1 MQHIYGVNPVLE
13 MLKCGNGLIH
23 KIIISRGRSGGPL
36 EKILQ
41 LAADRGIPVEISERK
56 SLDSLCRTKAH
67 QGVLCL
73 CEEYSYDS
81 LDHVIKNRHPAFQDN
96 LVLILD
102 SITDPQNLGSLIRTA
117 CCSGANGVVIQQDRA
132 ARVTS
137 AVMKAS
143 AGAARHVPVARVVNL
158 SGALDTLKSEGFWIY
173 GAEAHSGNDFQTL
186 NYSGHVGLVMGSEGK
201 GLRPLIRQKCD
212 FLVSIPLYGQIDSL
226 NVSAAAAVMLYEVLH
241 SRRRVK
247 TE

>member
-1 MQHIYGVNPVLE
+1 MQQVYGVNPVLE
-13 MLKCGNGLIH
+13 MLKSSNGLIH
-23 KIIISRGRSGGPL
+23 KVIIARGRSGGAL
-36 EKILQ
+36 EKILR
-41 LAADRGIPVEISERK
+41 LAEERRISVEISER
-56 SLDSLCRTKAH
+56 SFLDSLCRTKAH

-73 CEEYSYDS
+73 CEEYSYGS

-96 LVLILD
+96 LILILD
-102 SITDPQNLGSLIRTA
+102 SITDPQNLGSLIRIA

-132 ARVTS
+132 AGVTS

-158 SGALDTLKSEGFWIY
+158 SAALDTLKSEGFWIY
-173 GAEAHSGNDFQTL
+173 GAEVHSGKDFHSL
-186 NYSGHVGLVMGSEGK
+186 DYRGHVGLVMGSEGK

-212 FLVSIPLYGQIDSL
+212 FLVSVPLYGQVDSL
-226 NVSAAAAVMLYEVLH
+226 NVSAAAAVVLYEVLQ